1 MTTSPYNTAPVDINV
16 VGQSWT
22 QTNRSAF
29 LLDSVPTA
37 RVLDRRNGRGST
49 TYEIP
54 NLDNALQKGALL
66 DWEPGQSLPVS
77 QTIGSTTKT
86 LTPRGRSTRLL
97 TDVTNRQGLHR
108 FRDLENNKVPMLL
121 SEAYQGVDKELF
133 TFLTTVG
140 NWKDGTAKLF
150 TKSGGGTAGS
160 PLDSPE
166 GANPVVQPDVDI
178 NNEIRSLRVY
188 AGIQGMSLEAWMSPN
203 VAMALARHG
212 VYTGAG
218 TGSAIASQL
227 VHDEFMRRF
236 KAIHMLD
243 KVVVSGVSSDTANPG
258 QASVPAFIHDSLLW
272 FGLVDRRG
280 AFDLTSEES
289 GDAPDGSIVL
299 AMSREP
305 EVVQFEL
312 PGTET
317 QYYAGRTAYDIISPR
332 GSDFGVVFSGTGAG
346 GVLTA

>member
-1 MTTSPYNTAPVDINV
+1 MALPYNVAPVDINV
-16 VGQSWT
+16 VGNSWT
-22 QTNRSAF
+22 QSNRSAF
-29 LLDSVPTA
+29 LMDSVPMA

-54 NLDNALQKGALL
+54 NLDNALQKGELL

-77 QTIGSTTKT
+77 QTIGSSDVTV
-86 LTPRGRSTRLL
+86 TPRGRTTRLL
-97 TDVTNRQGLHR
+97 ADVTNRQGLHR

-121 SEAYQGVDKELF
+121 SEAYQGIDKQLF
-133 TFLTTVG
+133 TFLTNNFGAEVQFTQA
-140 NWKDGTAKLF
+140 NGTA
-150 TKSGGGTAGS
+150 AGAA
-160 PLDSPE
+160 LDRPN
-166 GANPVVQPDVDI
+166 ATNAAVQPDIDI
-178 NNEIRSLRVY
+178 NEALRPLRIY
-188 AGIQGMSLEAWMSPN
+188 AGMQGMKLEAYMSSN
-203 VAMALARHG
+203 VAQALARNG
-212 VYTGAG
+212 AYTGAG
-218 TGSAIASQL
+218 TGSAIASQIL
-227 VHDEFMRRF
+227 HEEFVRRF

-243 KVVVSGVSSDTANPG
+243 DVVVSDVSSDTVLPG
-258 QASVPAFIHDSLLW
+258 ETSAPAFIHNALLW

-289 GDAPDGSIVL
+289 ADSPDGAIVIG
-299 AMSREP
+299 MSREP

-332 GSDFGVVFSGTGAG
+332 GANFGVIFKGIGNG